1 VLLRTL
7 ILLLRRRPALV
18 LCMNPPYLNGCV
30 AWVYGLFF
38 RARFLLDS
46 HTAAFDDPRP
56 KWLAPLHAFLVR
68 RAALSTVTNR
78 ELARRVEIMGGAA
91 VVLSDIPYTM
101 PPGTYPVDSERFT
114 ICFVC
119 NYAHDEPILEVL
131 EAARQL
137 PDVRFYVTG
146 NDRKATDEMHH
157 LRPENVTLTEM
168 HRLRPE
174 NVTLTGYLSNAE
186 YAGLLRAVS
195 AILVLTTRD
204 FTMQRGGSE
213 AISVGRPLLTSDTA
227 TLREVFSEAAVYVDN
242 TADAIRNGI
251 EELRRNYEQYARGI
265 HLLAEERGKRWEIA
279 KRKID
284 QLLS

>member
-7 ILLLRRRPALV
+7 LLLLRRRPALV

-56 KWLAPLHAFLVR
+56 KWLAPLHAFLVK

-146 NDRKATDEMHH
+146 NHRKATD
-157 LRPENVTLTEM
+157 EM

-213 AISVGRPLLTSDTA
+213 AISVGRPLITSDTT
-227 TLREVFSEAAVYVDN
+227 TLREVFSEGAVYVDN
-242 TADAIRNGI
+242 TADAIRNAI
-251 EELRRNYEQYARGI
+251 EELRRNYEQHAHGI
-265 HLLAEERGKRWEIA
+265 HLLAEERGRRWEIA